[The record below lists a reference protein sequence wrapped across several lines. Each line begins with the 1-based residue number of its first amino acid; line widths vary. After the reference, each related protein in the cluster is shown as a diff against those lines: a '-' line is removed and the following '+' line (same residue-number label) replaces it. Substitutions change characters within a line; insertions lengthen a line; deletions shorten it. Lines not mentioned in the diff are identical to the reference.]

1 MKPTPIF
8 LSAASQAAAST
19 DKQQATPS
27 AGTSDSRS
35 TEFRAV
41 EGGNQMQSGEK
52 LLVEAYA
59 AMWVL
64 TLVLVLITWR
74 RQKRTDERIT
84 NLEESIAKV
93 RGEAAKAAREKSAAA
108 KSAKAGKPAAEA
120 GAAGAASAGEGGD
133 A

>member
-8 LSAASQAAAST
+8 LSAASQAAASN
-19 DKQQATPS
+19 DKQQQAPPS

-84 NLEESIAKV
+84 NLEESIALV

-108 KSAKAGKPAAEA
+108 KSAKAGKPAGEA
-120 GAAGAASAGEGGD
+120 GASAGESAD